1 MNDVLSEDS
10 LEFFLNSMLDSR
22 ETRGIND
29 QDNIMQYSLRSISSK
44 EFNHNKILSAFEVIC
59 KNETALAETFAFALT
74 QEIMDDIENKTEREL
89 FFKPATIISDEAMS
103 FKRSKA
109 SFWDANYQ

>member
-1 MNDVLSEDS
+1 MFCYHS

-44 EFNHNKILSAFEVIC
+44 EFNHNKCF
-59 KNETALAETFAFALT
+59 
-74 QEIMDDIENKTEREL
+74 
-89 FFKPATIISDEAMS
+89 IIYNNFCTTYYLGYLVTNANCCPEYLLYQKVYM
-103 FKRSKA
+103 RSLN
-109 SFWDANYQ
+109 S